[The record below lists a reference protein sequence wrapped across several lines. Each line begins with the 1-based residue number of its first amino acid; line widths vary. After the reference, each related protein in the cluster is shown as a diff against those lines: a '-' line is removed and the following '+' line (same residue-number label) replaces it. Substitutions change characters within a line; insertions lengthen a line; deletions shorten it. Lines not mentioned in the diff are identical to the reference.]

1 MNRRLQ
7 ANTIL
12 HLNKSMSQILVHSL
26 TKTGLL
32 PSYCYL
38 ALPYLFLSLSSSY
51 SNIRSGVP
59 YRIRTCDLL
68 LRRQLLYPAELRERI
83 CLCFPGCH
91 QIWWAHLMGI
101 SPTQHLRLVLLVV
114 GARIELAPRDGSLLS
129 YTELITSLLYLPCNT
144 LWPLRVTKGLQRPT
158 D

>member
-68 LRRQLLYPAELRERI
+68 LRRQLLYPAELRRHI
-83 CLCFPGCH
+83 
-91 QIWWAHLMGI
+91 
-101 SPTQHLRLVLLVV
+101 LVL
-114 GARIELAPRDGSLLS
+114 GAGIEPARAQGPQDFKSGVSTYSTTRAFILLW
-129 YTELITSLLYLPCNT
+129 YKYN
-144 LWPLRVTKGLQRPT
+144 
-158 D
+158 